1 MQDFIGFAKV
11 SEVGIQN
18 LGGTTRNYWAV
29 KISESG
35 IQNIGDMARFAQG
48 LPDRQNLGG
57 MARFK
62 KRLAKILESW

>member
-1 MQDFIGFAKV
+1 MQEFIGFAEF
-11 SEVGIQN
+11 SEVRIQN

-29 KISESG
+29 KIFEYG

-48 LPDRQNLGG
+48 LPDWQKLGG

-62 KRLAKILESW
+62 KKGLPRF